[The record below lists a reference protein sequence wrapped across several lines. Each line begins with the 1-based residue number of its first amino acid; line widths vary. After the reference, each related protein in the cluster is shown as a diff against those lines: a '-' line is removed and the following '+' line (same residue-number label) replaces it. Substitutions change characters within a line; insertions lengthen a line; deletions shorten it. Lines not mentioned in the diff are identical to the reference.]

1 MGEASAMSM
10 SGEVKIS
17 SWDASPISGNLKNV
31 SLSTNFPT
39 FAETCGQ
46 GLRTVWRPGRAK
58 RDETDEG
65 LFRM

>member
-1 MGEASAMSM
+1 MSM
-10 SGEVKIS
+10 SGEVKLS
-17 SWDASPISGNLKNV
+17 SWDASPISGNLKTA

-46 GLRTVWRPGRAK
+46 GLRAVWRPARA
-58 RDETDEG
+58 DLTGIDEG